1 MSVEKSKDPSLSF
14 GRVIG
19 KETRLPIGSRAVI
32 RNVWWTS
39 MAYTKKYEG
48 KFNSPELQA
57 SADTDQWRTGIS
69 GLPESQVG
77 YGHNP
82 EFALKDAIKRNKE
95 LIRKLQDA
103 CLELDKALFQCLI
116 SQEIS
121 S

>member
-1 MSVEKSKDPSLSF
+1 MTVEKSKDPELSF
-14 GRVIG
+14 GRVVG

-39 MAYTKKYEG
+39 MAFTKKYEG
-48 KFNSPELQA
+48 KFNSPALQP
-57 SADTDQWRTGIS
+57 SADTEQWRTGIS
-69 GLPESQVG
+69 GMVAEPG

-82 EFALKDAIKRNKE
+82 EYALKDAIKRNQE
-95 LIRKLQDA
+95 LIRKLQAA